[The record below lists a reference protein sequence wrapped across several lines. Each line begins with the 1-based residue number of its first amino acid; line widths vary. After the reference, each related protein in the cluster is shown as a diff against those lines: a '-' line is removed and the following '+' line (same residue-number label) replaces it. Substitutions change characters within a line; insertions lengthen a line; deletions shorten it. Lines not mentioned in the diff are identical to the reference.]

1 MCSLNKP
8 SSQRFVLATL
18 VMAGLAFALVDSTAG
33 AGAEIGKG
41 GVSCELTG
49 PNGKPWPMNVT
60 IQHVETGDE
69 HTFASGLGRVI
80 TPLIPAGQYKVFVKA
95 LWVLEGGYVGFV
107 VDIKDVEVPAGDV
120 AEIQSSFVEGGGRI
134 GLPTF
139 DSDFDGVIDRVEEEA
154 GTDRLD
160 PTHIP
165 GAPRVELDQ
174 GVLNKEEGW
183 YRGDLRCYSTY
194 SDGKMRVRDIVR
206 RAEKLGLDF
215 VAIADKRTLEQCK
228 DPDYKSDKVL
238 LIPAFE
244 WGIDGRA
251 TCLGAKTPITNWD
264 NNAQVQAAIR
274 LAHAQ
279 GVIFCIIDPCSPKSP
294 WEWSA
299 VGFQAMEVWNKGWR
313 WEPATGRDVLGR
325 GERTRYISASKAI
338 RTSLAWD
345 NMSKNSQ
352 ALKFWDAALGEKL
365 RVAAVG
371 GSGALDRLADLG
383 SPITY
388 VYARELS
395 VQGILDGILHGRTF
409 VSSDP
414 DGPRLL
420 FAGGVDPEEGTFK
433 GPQGSMI
440 PILVKGKEAEVE
452 MIHFSVVISNLKSK
466 GTTKVNVIK
475 NGQVWRTR
483 DVDPENCVV
492 DFSDTLVEP
501 SYYRVELFRV
511 ANDRKAEQG
520 YGNVEMLALS
530 SPIYTDWV
538 PRAVQIPRAPSE
550 EPGENEQQ

>member
-1 MCSLNKP
+1 
-8 SSQRFVLATL
+8 
-18 VMAGLAFALVDSTAG
+18 
-33 AGAEIGKG
+33 
-41 GVSCELTG
+41 
-49 PNGKPWPMNVT
+49 MNVT
-60 IQHVETGDE
+60 LQHVETGDE
-69 HTFASGLGRVI
+69 YTFVSGLGRVI
-80 TPLIPAGQYKVFVKA
+80 TPLIPAGKYRAFIRA
-95 LWVLEGGYVGFV
+95 LWRLQGGYIGYV
-107 VDIKDVEVPAGDV
+107 VDMQEVEIPADDI
-120 AEIQSSFVEGGGRI
+120 ATIQSTFVESGGRV
-134 GLPTF
+134 GLPAF
-139 DSDFDGVIDRVEEEA
+139 DSDFDGVIDRVEIEA
-154 GTDRLD
+154 GTD
-160 PTHIP
+160 PTDSADIP
-165 GAPRVELDQ
+165 GVPRVESAQ
-174 GVLNKEEGW
+174 GVLNEEEGW
-183 YRGDLRCYSTY
+183 YRGDLRCYSNY
-194 SDGKMRVRDIVR
+194 SDGRLRVRDIVR

-244 WGIDGRA
+244 WGLEGHA
-251 TCLGAKTPITNWD
+251 TCLGAKTQIKNWD

-299 VGFQAMEVWNKGWR
+299 VGFHAMEVWNKGWR
-313 WEPATGRDVLGR
+313 WAPATGRDVLGR
-325 GERTRYISASKAI
+325 GELTRHISPSKAI
-338 RTSLAWD
+338 RTSLAWERIP
-345 NMSKNSQ
+345 KNSQ
-352 ALKFWDAALGEKL
+352 TLKFWDAALGEKL

-395 VQGILDGILHGRTF
+395 VQGILEGIFHGRTF

-420 FAGGVDPEEGTFK
+420 FAGGVDPEEGTFQ

-440 PILVKGKEAEVE
+440 PILMKGEETEVD
-452 MIHFSVVISNLKSK
+452 MIHFRIVISNLKSK
-466 GTTKVNVIK
+466 GTTKVNVVK
-475 NGQVWRTR
+475 NGQVWRTK
-483 DVDPENCVV
+483 DVDAENPVV

-511 ANDRKAEQG
+511 ADDRKAEQG

-538 PRAVQIPRAPSE
+538 PRAVEIPQAPSE
-550 EPGENEQQ
+550 ESEKQ